1 MVHGIIAMQHSSER
15 PKWWWWVFIAAL
27 AAFFITMPFHLE
39 IFVILEMSRFFG
51 MAMLALS
58 MGFLWGFSGILS
70 FGQTAFFGLGGYGF
84 AVLALNTGET
94 TGSVFF
100 AVALGAAGAG
110 ILGYFMIY
118 GRISEIYL
126 SVITL
131 VFTLILEKGIRAT
144 SGDQYVIGKVRLNG
158 QNGIPT
164 VPQLDVP
171 WNPSVQLDI
180 NWFFWVGAVLM
191 ILVYI
196 GLRLIL
202 TTPFGRVLV
211 GIRENERR
219 TELLGYDTRRY
230 KLAAFMLAG
239 GVAGLGGALYA
250 ISIPLAH
257 PEMFSLGRAA
267 DVIMWVLGRR
277 QGDAHRADRGRLRH
291 RAFQGL
297 ARYPGRGPGHA
308 GAGRG
313 ADPLR
318 PGLPAGP
325 RCRASA
331 PCRASGW
338 TARPL
343 GERLAEFAQRLTWI
357 SRGPAAPGRAAKP
370 GKTVVSEAVRQD
382 DVILETRA
390 LEKRFGG
397 VSAIA
402 GVDFA
407 LRRGE
412 LRCLI
417 GPNGAGKSTFFKM
430 LTAQIRPSR
439 GQVLFDGRDISRAH
453 PHEISRLG
461 IGIKNQVPDVYDGI
475 TVEENLWLAAHFR
488 HGARAARAKVDETLA
503 RLDLVDIRCQLLGA
517 LAHGQRQWVEFG
529 MVMALDPEII
539 LLDEPTAGMSIEETN
554 RTAALIREAN
564 RTTTIVVVEHDM
576 QFIRQIADIV
586 TVFHQG
592 RILAEDTMARIQAN
606 QAVREVY
613 LGTSGLA

>member
-1 MVHGIIAMQHSSER
+1 MIHGIIAMQHSSER

-267 DVIMWVLGRR
+267 DVIMWVLVG
-277 QGDAHRADRGRLRH
+277 
-291 RAFQGL
+291 
-297 ARYPGRGPGHA
+297 GRGTLIGPIA
-308 GAGRG
+308 GVFAIEHFKGWLGTQGVGQVTLVLGTVLILFVLVFQRG
-313 ADPLR
+313 LLPSIGSL
-318 PGLPAGP
+318 PGLWLD
-325 RCRASA
+325 RA
-331 PCRASGW
+331 
-338 TARPL
+338 TL
-343 GERLAEFAQRLTWI
+343 GERLAEFAQRLTW
-357 SRGPAAPGRAAKP
+357 RAGPP
-370 GKTVVSEAVRQD
+370 
-382 DVILETRA
+382 
-390 LEKRFGG
+390 
-397 VSAIA
+397 
-402 GVDFA
+402 
-407 LRRGE
+407 RRGG
-412 LRCLI
+412 RQ
-417 GPNGAGKSTFFKM
+417 GGK
-430 LTAQIRPSR
+430 P
-439 GQVLFDGRDISRAH
+439 
-453 PHEISRLG
+453 
-461 IGIKNQVPDVYDGI
+461 
-475 TVEENLWLAAHFR
+475 
-488 HGARAARAKVDETLA
+488 
-503 RLDLVDIRCQLLGA
+503 
-517 LAHGQRQWVEFG
+517 
-529 MVMALDPEII
+529 
-539 LLDEPTAGMSIEETN
+539 
-554 RTAALIREAN
+554 
-564 RTTTIVVVEHDM
+564 
-576 QFIRQIADIV
+576 
-586 TVFHQG
+586 
-592 RILAEDTMARIQAN
+592 
-606 QAVREVY
+606 
-613 LGTSGLA
+613 

>member
-1 MVHGIIAMQHSSER
+1 MTHGIIAMQHSSER

-267 DVIMWVLGRR
+267 DVIMWVLVGGKGTLIGPIAGVFAIEHFKGWLGT
-277 QGDAHRADRGRLRH
+277 QGVGQVTLVLGAVLILFVLVFQRGLLPSI
-291 RAFQGL
+291 GSL
-297 ARYPGRGPGHA
+297 
-308 GAGRG
+308 
-313 ADPLR
+313 
-318 PGLPAGP
+318 PGLWLD
-325 RCRASA
+325 RA
-331 PCRASGW
+331 
-338 TARPL
+338 TL
-343 GERLAEFAQRLTWI
+343 GERLAEFAQRLTWRAGPPR
-357 SRGPAAPGRAAKP
+357 RGRRQG
-370 GKTVVSEAVRQD
+370 GETVSEAVRHD

-461 IGIKNQVPDVYDGI
+461 ISIKNQVPDVYDGI

-503 RLDLVDIRCQLLGA
+503 RLDLVDIRWQLLGA

-529 MVMALDPEII
+529 MVMALEPEII

>member
-1 MVHGIIAMQHSSER
+1 
-15 PKWWWWVFIAAL
+15 
-27 AAFFITMPFHLE
+27 MPFHLE

-84 AVLALNTGET
+84 TVLALNTGET

-196 GLRLIL
+196 GLRMIL

-267 DVIMWVLGRR
+267 DVIMWVLVGGKGTLIGPIAGVFAIEHFKGWLGT
-277 QGDAHRADRGRLRH
+277 QGVGQVTLVLGAVLILFVLVFHKGLLPSIGSLPGYWLDRAAIREQWAEFVQRLSV
-291 RAFQGL
+291 
-297 ARYPGRGPGHA
+297 
-308 GAGRG
+308 
-313 ADPLR
+313 R
-318 PGLPAGP
+318 P
-325 RCRASA
+325 ASA
-331 PCRASGW
+331 APEG
-338 TARPL
+338 TA
-343 GERLAEFAQRLTWI
+343 
-357 SRGPAAPGRAAKP
+357 GRAA
-370 GKTVVSEAVRQD
+370 VSEAVRED
-382 DVILETRA
+382 AVILETRA

-407 LRRGE
+407 LRQGE

-430 LTAQIRPSR
+430 LTAQIRPSK

-475 TVEENLWLAAHFR
+475 TVDENLWLAAHLR
-488 HGARAARAKVDETLA
+488 HGARAARAKVDETLE
-503 RLDLVDIRCQLLGA
+503 RLELGDIRWQLLGA

-529 MVMALDPEII
+529 MVMALEPKII

-554 RTAALIREAN
+554 RTAALIREVN

-576 QFIRQIADIV
+576 QFIRQIADVV

>member
-1 MVHGIIAMQHSSER
+1 M
-15 PKWWWWVFIAAL
+15 AAL

-84 AVLALNTGET
+84 TVLALNTGET

-100 AVALGAAGAG
+100 AVALAAAGAA

-118 GRISEIYL
+118 ARISDIYL

-144 SGDQYVIGKVRLNG
+144 SGDQYVIGTVRLNG

-164 VPQLDVP
+164 VPQLNVP

-191 ILVYI
+191 ILVYV
-196 GLRLIL
+196 GLRLLL

-239 GVAGLGGALYA
+239 GVAGLGGAFYA
-250 ISIPLAH
+250 MSIPLAH

-267 DVIMWVLGRR
+267 DVIMWVLVGGKGTLIGPIAGVFAIEHFKGWLGTQGVGQVTLVLGTVLILFVLVFHRGLLPSIGSLPGLWQDRAAMLRR
-277 QGDAHRADRGRLRH
+277 
-291 RAFQGL
+291 L
-297 ARYPGRGPGHA
+297 AALATAPGRGKRRVSGA
-308 GAGRG
+308 AGRG
-313 ADPLR
+313 
-318 PGLPAGP
+318 
-325 RCRASA
+325 
-331 PCRASGW
+331 
-338 TARPL
+338 
-343 GERLAEFAQRLTWI
+343 E
-357 SRGPAAPGRAAKP
+357 
-370 GKTVVSEAVRQD
+370 
-382 DVILETRA
+382 VILETRG

-402 GVDFA
+402 GVDFS

-430 LTAQIRPSR
+430 LTAQLRPS
-439 GQVLFDGRDISRAH
+439 GGSILFDGRDIGRAH
-453 PHEISRLG
+453 RHEISRLG

-475 TVEENLWLAAHFR
+475 TVGENLWLAARFR
-488 HGARAARAKVDETLA
+488 HGAKAARTKVDETLA
-503 RLDLVDIRCQLLGA
+503 RLDLGGIRRQLLGA

-529 MVMALDPEII
+529 MVMALEPTVI

-554 RTAALIREAN
+554 RTAALIREVN

-592 RILAEDTMARIQAN
+592 RILAEDTMVRIQAS